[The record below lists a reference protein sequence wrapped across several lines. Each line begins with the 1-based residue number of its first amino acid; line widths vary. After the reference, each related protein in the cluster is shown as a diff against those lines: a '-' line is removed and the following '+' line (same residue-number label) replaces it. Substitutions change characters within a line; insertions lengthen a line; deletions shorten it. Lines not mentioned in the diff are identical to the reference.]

1 MDIER
6 TIVIESSPPKRT
18 RKKNLVKQFALFSW
32 IVHNAFWPLQRVF
45 IKDVSFCI
53 WGVFCYNVYF
63 NL

>member
-45 IKDVSFCI
+45 IKDVSCCF
-53 WGVFCYNVYF
+53 
-63 NL
+63 